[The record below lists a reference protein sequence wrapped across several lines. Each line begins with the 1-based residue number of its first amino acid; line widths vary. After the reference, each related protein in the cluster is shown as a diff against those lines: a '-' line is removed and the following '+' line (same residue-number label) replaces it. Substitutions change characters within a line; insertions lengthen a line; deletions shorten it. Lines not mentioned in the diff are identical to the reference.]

1 MVPEP
6 PIARLALCALCAS
19 LVAPALPAGAVPPA
33 GAMVSAAAGP
43 GASTRQRARWIKHRV
58 IPGELLADIADRYGV
73 RPRKLIRWNDLDGDR
88 PRLRA
93 GQKLRVWTR
102 MEPADRERVRH
113 VVRRGESWSRIA
125 SHYGVDMRQ
134 LRGYWNRG
142 HRKGLRVGE
151 RLVVWVEREPPES
164 VDAQDADAER
174 AVAEGAAVAPD
185 EGAAGNLPIV
195 AVRGNGRSLGAPGRG
210 RLYRGVQMPK
220 NDALYTLRNPDHSY
234 GSSHTVMQL
243 QQAIARFRSR
253 SSYDRELVIGDMSRR
268 RGGRFRPHRSHRSG
282 RDVDIRLPIAEGVAA
297 GTVPTDAGQ
306 VDWDAAWSL
315 VQSLIDST
323 QVQYI
328 FLSRSRQRNLR
339 RAARRA
345 GVDEQALEALIQFP
359 SRKRTAL
366 VRHSRGHVKHI
377 HVRFAC
383 GPDERRCRD

>member
-1 MVPEP
+1 
-6 PIARLALCALCAS
+6 
-19 LVAPALPAGAVPPA
+19 
-33 GAMVSAAAGP
+33 MVSAAAGH
-43 GASTRQRARWIKHRV
+43 GAGARKRARWIKHRV

-73 RPRKLIRWNDLDGDR
+73 HPRKLIRWNDLDRDR

-102 MEPADRERVRH
+102 IEPAERVRVRH

-142 HRKGLRVGE
+142 HGKGLRVGE
-151 RLVVWVEREPPES
+151 RLVVWVEHEPPQAKEAQ
-164 VDAQDADAER
+164 DAQDAQGEASNQSDSGAE
-174 AVAEGAAVAPD
+174 APD
-185 EGAAGNLPIV
+185 ESGVGGLPIV
-195 AVRGNGRSLGAPGRG
+195 GVRQNGRSLGSPGRG
-210 RLYRGVQMPK
+210 RLSRGVQMPK
-220 NDALYTLRNPDHSY
+220 NDALYTVRNPEQSY
-234 GSSHTVMQL
+234 GSSHTVMHL
-243 QQAIARFRSR
+243 QRAIARFRAR
-253 SSYDRELVIGDMSRR
+253 SGYDRELVIGDMSRR

-282 RDVDIRLPIAEGVAA
+282 RDADIRLPIAEGVTA
-297 GTVPTDAGQ
+297 GTVPRDADQ

-315 VQSLIDST
+315 VQSLIDSE

-328 FLSRSRQRNLR
+328 FLSRNRQRHLL

-345 GVDEQALEALIQFP
+345 GVADEALEAWIQFP

-366 VRHSRGHVKHI
+366 VRHARGHVKHI

-383 GPDERRCRD
+383 GSDEPRCRD